1 MKKIFISIA
10 DCISLFGCGKNN
22 SNTAVDQTQ
31 NKAEIKTENWQVIHA
46 KDEMRGSENNWL
58 ATRSTNN
65 ADLSFPYDGENRLQL
80 DVVDVGKTEQ
90 RLFLTIDKGQYDC
103 ASYGCD
109 IVVKFG
115 NAPLQI
121 INFTRYDVPGND
133 GRILIYSPNSNFFI
147 KNLENFNQITIEVP
161 FYKDGTRQFKFDTS
175 GFKKRL
181 REIQ

>member
-1 MKKIFISIA
+1 M
-10 DCISLFGCGKNN
+10 SLLGCDKNN
-22 SNTAVDQTQ
+22 SNRAVDKTQ
-31 NKAEIKTENWQVIHA
+31 NKKELKAENWQVIHA
-46 KDEMRGSENNWL
+46 KDEMRGLENNWL

-80 DVVDVGKTEQ
+80 DVVDVAKPEQ

-109 IVVKFG
+109 IAVKFG
-115 NAPLQI
+115 NSPIQI
-121 INFTRYDVPGND
+121 VNFTRYDVPGND
-133 GRILIYSPNSNFFI
+133 GRTLIYSPNSNFFI
-147 KNLENFNQITIEVP
+147 KNLENFNQIIIEVP

-181 REIQ
+181 SEIQ